1 MIRTDVRHTVALGAL
16 QASPNMLIYC
26 KYKGLRK
33 IWTQLAEMLAG
44 GVLEPGQDWVDW
56 GQSSDE

>member
-1 MIRTDVRHTVALGAL
+1 
-16 QASPNMLIYC
+16 MLIYC

-44 GVLEPGQDWVDW
+44 GVLEPGQDWVDL